1 MQISR
6 HAWVEIQ
13 KWYGWRPTNKEPV
26 TQRPCMGGDPEI
38 KDLSLTQTDVE
49 RSVMQ
54 ISRQVST
61 WTPWFCPVTV
71 KFFWTCKYEYTLP
84 LFGYSEVHLNK
95 PVRIHLGFVQLQFPL
110 NTPVCLYLAF
120 LQLQI
125 PLGMPVSV
133 HPGFV
138 QLQANS
144 SRYASKCTPWFCSAT
159 NSS

>member
-71 KFFWTCKYEYTLP
+71 QFFWTCEYEYTLP
-84 LFGYSEVHLNK
+84 LFKCNKVHLDK
-95 PVRIHLGFVQLQFPL
+95 PVRLIIIMEIRIASTKRFKVRLGFVQLQ
-110 NTPVCLYLAF
+110 
-120 LQLQI
+120 
-125 PLGMPVSV
+125 S
-133 HPGFV
+133 
-138 QLQANS
+138 NS
-144 SRYASKCTPWFCSAT
+144 SGHASTSTPCLCSVTVRYI
-159 NSS
+159 